1 MQGYSES
8 IDNRDCTVRALANA
22 SGMPYQQAYDLLAA
36 AGRCKGRGMYQSK
49 WLPVYQQHMTLEHSE
64 YLSSSFP
71 TVTTLTRKLRELGGT
86 YIVTIRQHVAV
97 CRDGEWIDWL
107 HGNRRHHICSVWK
120 VLDSDYRRA
129 EILEQS
135 RKAAL
140 ALRELAPMPTTD
152 TQLALL

>member
-1 MQGYSES
+1 MEGYSQS
-8 IDNRDCTVRALANA
+8 IDNNDCTVRALANA
-22 SGMPYQQAYDLLAA
+22 SDMPYQKAYDLLAA
-36 AGRCKGRGMYQSK
+36 AGRCKGRGMYKSL
-49 WLPVYQQHMTLEHSE
+49 WLPVYKQHMTLEHSQ

-71 TVTTLTRKLRELGGT
+71 TITTLTRKLRELGGT
-86 YIVTIRQHVAV
+86 YVVQVTRHVAV

-107 HGNRRHHICSVWK
+107 DADRRHHICGVWK
-120 VLDSDYRRA
+120 VLDSDYRRT